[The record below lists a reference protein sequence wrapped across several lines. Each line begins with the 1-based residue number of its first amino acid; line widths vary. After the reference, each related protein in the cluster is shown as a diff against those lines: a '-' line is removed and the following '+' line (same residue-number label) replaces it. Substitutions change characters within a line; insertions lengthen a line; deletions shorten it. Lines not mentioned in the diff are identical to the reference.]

1 MRNIYILDWS
11 WYMFRAYHGLPE
23 MVWPDGVNVN
33 AIFGFFKMI
42 IKLLQTKPDR
52 LIITRD
58 GPKKT
63 FRHEAN
69 PDYKWQRPPLADEF
83 VNQIK
88 VIKSLTQQLGLI
100 CYQVDGYEADDVI
113 YTLACKLP
121 SDYLTIFT
129 SDKDIKQL
137 LQYDHIK
144 ISDPAKNI
152 TYSHKDFV
160 QEYWFE
166 PQFMVDYISLIGDSA
181 DNLKW
186 VRGIWPKTASN
197 LIQKYHTIDK
207 IYNHL
212 DELPLSISSKLI
224 NDKDTLY
231 ATRSLVELA
240 TIDDIDMSTIWLE
253 NKLDIRLYKDIFLN
267 QYRFASYKNLLQE
280 LESKYSMVQGS
291 LFG

>member
-1 MRNIYILDWS
+1 MRNIYILDGS
-11 WYMFRAYHGLPE
+11 WYIFRAYHGLPE
-23 MVWPDGVNVN
+23 MIWPDGTNVN

-42 IKLLQTKPDR
+42 IKLLQTKPDK

-83 VNQIK
+83 INQIK
-88 VIKSLTQQLGLI
+88 AIKSLTCQLGLA
-100 CYQVDGYEADDVI
+100 CYQIDGYEADDVI
-113 YTLACKLP
+113 YTLANKLS

-137 LQYDHIK
+137 LQHSYIK
-144 ISDPAKNI
+144 ISDPMKN
-152 TYSHKDFV
+152 TTHVYKDFV
-160 QEYWFE
+160 NEYGFE
-166 PQFMVDYISLIGDSA
+166 PKYMVDYISLIWDSA

-186 VRGIWPKTASN
+186 VRWIGPKTAMD
-197 LIQKYHTIDK
+197 LIKKYHTIDE

-212 DELPLSISSKLI
+212 DDLSAWVASKLKE
-224 NDKDTLY
+224 DKETLY
-231 ATRSLVELA
+231 ATKALVELA
-240 TIDDIDMSTIWLE
+240 MIDDIDMDIIWLD
-253 NKLDIRLYKDIFLN
+253 NKPNIRLYKDIFLN
-267 QYRFASYKNLLQE
+267 QYRFASYKNIIQE
-280 LESKYSMVQGS
+280 LENKYSMVQGS